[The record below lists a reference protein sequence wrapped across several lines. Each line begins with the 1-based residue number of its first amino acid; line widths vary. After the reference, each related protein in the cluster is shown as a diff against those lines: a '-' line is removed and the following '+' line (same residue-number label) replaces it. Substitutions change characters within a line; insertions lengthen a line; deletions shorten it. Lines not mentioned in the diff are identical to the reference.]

1 LTGAGTLEFSPI
13 IPRGHKLPAANT
25 EIYHPVAD
33 DQEQL
38 DLQVIEGDHE
48 KPLHHEDNVVLASW
62 VLDIPNPGPMDET
75 SFGVTYRYDLDG
87 IVNIDVVD
95 NRDES
100 VLFSGEI
107 ALGVQQDR
115 RQMVEI
121 AKRVESSLEDGVV
134 QASTVISDLSP
145 AVSTTVLNARN
156 KIAPFVDDNE
166 ATQIRELCEQIES
179 SGGAD
184 QGLIDQL
191 EAINQKYNYLF

>member
-1 LTGAGTLEFSPI
+1 
-13 IPRGHKLPAANT
+13 
-25 EIYHPVAD
+25 
-33 DQEQL
+33 
-38 DLQVIEGDHE
+38 
-48 KPLHHEDNVVLASW
+48 
-62 VLDIPNPGPMDET
+62 
-75 SFGVTYRYDLDG
+75 
-87 IVNIDVVD
+87 
-95 NRDES
+95 
-100 VLFSGEI
+100 
-107 ALGVQQDR
+107 
-115 RQMVEI
+115 VEI